1 VKENVMKMVK
11 NKLPEELAPEM
22 SKLLETCID
31 DNRKTENSYY
41 HMFDSKS
48 KFSHLF
54 YAAMEDSDLKIE
66 DCSGYEPLINC
77 VKKSFVEV
85 RKMAN

>member
-1 VKENVMKMVK
+1 
-11 NKLPEELAPEM
+11 
-22 SKLLETCID
+22 
-31 DNRKTENSYY
+31 
-41 HMFDSKS
+41 MFDSKS